1 MPKSSGSDMK
11 TIRLAPRPQPK
22 SRPIMHQRPPSAAK
36 VSAMSPGAPKIAAD
50 LKQSD
55 EKSEGRIDPRQ
66 MIY

>member
-11 TIRLAPRPQPK
+11 TVRLAPRPAPK
-22 SRPIMHQRPPSAAK
+22 ARPIMHQTPPSGPK

-55 EKSEGRIDPRQ
+55 EKSGGSIDPRQ
-66 MIY
+66 MVY